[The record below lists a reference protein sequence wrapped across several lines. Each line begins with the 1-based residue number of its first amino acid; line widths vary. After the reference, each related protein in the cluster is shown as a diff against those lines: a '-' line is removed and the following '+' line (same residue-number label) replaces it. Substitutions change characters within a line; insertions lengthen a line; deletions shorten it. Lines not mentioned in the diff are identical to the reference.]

1 MNKIVIIL
9 FLFTVL
15 TSCLSEKK
23 EIKGFPSKKNAI
35 EIDSITVT
43 YTELDSKIRQ
53 ELFDELNRIYTI
65 RKVAA
70 EEIIN
75 DKVLE
80 LEAIKN
86 KIDVSELTKNL
97 YTSKINKTALNLFI
111 KRNQYATK
119 INALGRGL
127 VAYDSKS
134 KKGKE
139 LILQRFKYY
148 ILNQYVDSLK
158 TKYNVKVLLKPPNSP
173 VIKINDLITYYK
185 GNLDSNIT
193 FLQISD
199 LECEMCREYAPI
211 FNELYIKYKKD
222 VRFAFTQYGSHT
234 SLSARALQSA
244 GNQSK
249 FWQMYDSIAYSK
261 YLPEKDD
268 ILKIAQ
274 NIELNLTQFNYEIE
288 SEVTKAALEDNFS
301 KLNTAGI
308 YGTPTIM
315 INNKLIYNS
324 SSIQDIEKMLIE
336 EIKKNTTANT
346 VYKK

>member
-1 MNKIVIIL
+1 MLITL
-9 FLFTVL
+9 LS
-15 TSCLSEKK
+15 SCLSKKK
-23 EIKGFPSKKNAI
+23 EIKSFISKKNAI
-35 EIDSITVT
+35 EIGSINVT
-43 YTELDSKIRQ
+43 YPELDSKIRQ
-53 ELFDELNRIYTI
+53 ELFDELNRIYSI
-65 RKVAA
+65 RKVASK
-70 EEIIN
+70 EIVE
-75 DKVLE
+75 DKILE
-80 LEAIKN
+80 LEAKEN
-86 KIDVSELTKNL
+86 KINVSKLTENL
-97 YTSKINKTALNLFI
+97 YKLKINKTSLDLFI
-111 KRNQYATK
+111 KRNQYEDN
-119 INALGRGL
+119 INSLGRGL
-127 VAYDSKS
+127 VTYDSGS

-148 ILNQYVDSLK
+148 ILEQYVDSLK
-158 TKYNVKVLLKPPNSP
+158 IKYNVKILLKPPNSP

-185 GNLDSNIT
+185 GNLNSKIT

-288 SEVTKAALEDNFS
+288 SEVTKAALEDNFL

-315 INNKLIYNS
+315 INNKLVYNS
-324 SSIQDIEKMLIE
+324 SSIEDIEKMLIE
-336 EIKKNTTANT
+336 EIKKI
-346 VYKK
+346 KK

>member
-1 MNKIVIIL
+1 MNKVITIL
-9 FLFTVL
+9 FLLTIL

-23 EIKGFPSKKNAI
+23 EIKSFPSKKNAI

-65 RKVAA
+65 RKVAS
-70 EEIIN
+70 EEIVK

-80 LEAIKN
+80 LEATKN
-86 KIDVSELTKNL
+86 KIDVSKLTQNL
-97 YTSKINKTALNLFI
+97 YLSKINKTSLDLFI
-111 KRNQYATK
+111 KRNQYETK
-119 INALGRGL
+119 INALERGL
-127 VAYDSKS
+127 IAYASES

-158 TKYNVKVLLKPPNSP
+158 TKYNVKTLLKPPNSP

-211 FNELYIKYKKD
+211 FNDLYLKYKKD

-244 GNQSK
+244 GNQGK
-249 FWQMYDSIAYSK
+249 FWEMYDSIAYNK
-261 YLPEKDD
+261 KLPQKED

-274 NIELNLTQFNYEIE
+274 NIQLNLTQFNNEIE
-288 SEVTKAALEDNFS
+288 SEVTKTALEDNFL

-315 INNKLIYNS
+315 INNKLIYKS
-324 SSIQDIEKMLIE
+324 SSIEDIEKMLIE
-336 EIKKNTTANT
+336 EIKNTH
-346 VYKK
+346 

>member
-1 MNKIVIIL
+1 MNKVITIL
-9 FLFTVL
+9 FLLTIL

-23 EIKGFPSKKNAI
+23 EIKSFPSKKNAI

-65 RKVAA
+65 RKVAS
-70 EEIIN
+70 EEIVK

-80 LEAIKN
+80 LEATKN
-86 KIDVSELTKNL
+86 KIDVSKLTQNL
-97 YTSKINKTALNLFI
+97 YLSKINKTSLDLFI
-111 KRNQYATK
+111 KRNQYETK
-119 INALGRGL
+119 INALERGL
-127 VAYDSKS
+127 IAYASES

-158 TKYNVKVLLKPPNSP
+158 TKYNVKTLLKPPNSP

-211 FNELYIKYKKD
+211 FNDLYLKYKKD

-244 GNQSK
+244 GNQGK
-249 FWQMYDSIAYSK
+249 FWEMYDSIAYNK
-261 YLPEKDD
+261 KLPQKED

-274 NIELNLTQFNYEIE
+274 NIQLNLTQFNNEIE
-288 SEVTKAALEDNFS
+288 SEVTKTALEDNFL

-315 INNKLIYNS
+315 INNKLIYKS
-324 SSIQDIEKMLIE
+324 SSIEDIEKMLIE
-336 EIKKNTTANT
+336 EINF
-346 VYKK
+346 

>member
-1 MNKIVIIL
+1 MNKVITIL
-9 FLFTVL
+9 FLLTVL

-23 EIKGFPSKKNAI
+23 EIKSFPSKKNAI

-65 RKVAA
+65 RKVAS
-70 EEIIN
+70 EEIVK

-80 LEAIKN
+80 LEATKN
-86 KIDVSELTKNL
+86 KIDVSKLTQNL
-97 YTSKINKTALNLFI
+97 YLSKINKTSLDLFI
-111 KRNQYATK
+111 KRNQYETK
-119 INALGRGL
+119 INALERGL
-127 VAYDSKS
+127 IAYASES

-158 TKYNVKVLLKPPNSP
+158 TKYNVKTLLKPPNSP

-211 FNELYIKYKKD
+211 FNDLYLKYKKD

-244 GNQSK
+244 GNQGK
-249 FWQMYDSIAYSK
+249 FWEMYDSIAYNK
-261 YLPEKDD
+261 KLPQKED

-274 NIELNLTQFNYEIE
+274 NIQLNLTQFNNEIE
-288 SEVTKAALEDNFS
+288 SEVTKTALEDNFL

-315 INNKLIYNS
+315 INNKLIYKS
-324 SSIQDIEKMLIE
+324 SSIEDIEKMLIE
-336 EIKKNTTANT
+336 EINF
-346 VYKK
+346 